1 MIRFSDAH
9 AYKDFKAGIQVWHVM
24 NLMTDEQD
32 RRVRIAAI
40 KIFSNLCVEW
50 SIQPEKSF
58 GLLGFADVEDFYAW
72 QSGELDRVNNDKT
85 LEMLSHLMVIYKLLH
100 QIFVNQAQANAWIL
114 KANSD
119 FNGASTFSYIIENG
133 LAGASRV
140 RWYLERQLE

>member
-1 MIRFSDAH
+1 
-9 AYKDFKAGIQVWHVM
+9 M

-32 RRVRIAAI
+32 RRVRIAAV

-100 QIFVNQAQANAWIL
+100 QFFVNQAQANAWIL
-114 KANSD
+114 KANSE

>member
-1 MIRFSDAH
+1 
-9 AYKDFKAGIQVWHVM
+9 M

-32 RRVRIAAI
+32 RRFRIAAV

-50 SIQPEKSF
+50 SILPEKSF
-58 GLLGFADVEDFYAW
+58 GLLGFADVEELFAW
-72 QSGELDRVNNDKT
+72 QNEDLDRVNSDKA

>member
-1 MIRFSDAH
+1 
-9 AYKDFKAGIQVWHVM
+9 M

-32 RRVRIAAI
+32 RKVRLAAI
-40 KIFSNLCVEW
+40 KIFCNLCVEW

-58 GLLGFADVEDFYAW
+58 GLLGFADAEELFAW
-72 QSGELDRVNNDKT
+72 QNGDFDRVNNDKA
-85 LEMLSHLMVIYKLLH
+85 LEMLSHLMAIYKLIH

-119 FNGASTFSYIIENG
+119 FNDATTVSYIIENG